1 MSPQGAGTA
10 LSPAGFLGKLR
21 ALLPRQSTQGSAP
34 APKELRQQKAFT
46 PDKQSLQRRLHKL
59 QRMQITQ
66 APEAGGLQATA
77 DAKADVKC
85 EKQTNK
91 QRKTINRFPATG
103 KCCHLFGRI
112 SICYACYLKHKKGK
126 LTQPESVPG
135 LQVPPLQFVQ
145 LRISV
150 AEIHSPRQKSLLRNT
165 SGGPNRTSLLPGCH
179 RGSVAHGGQGLG
191 RGSRGRQEQGHPQI
205 CSPLPRLQPSAHLGT
220 LRAAPGPCYLPP
232 AAPAL
237 PAGAAPCPPLS
248 PGPRTAPPRRAAPP
262 LSAAASRRLPGRWQ
276 LLRTRRLGG
285 APAPRHPRSIPGASL
300 EHPRGQPGTAGAGP
314 CERGQERSA
323 GLRRAAEEV
332 IYVDGLAR
340 PAVLVVSSLAYSR
353 M

>member
-1 MSPQGAGTA
+1 MSPQDAGTA

-21 ALLPRQSTQGSAP
+21 ALLPRQPTQGSAP
-34 APKELRQQKAFT
+34 ALKELRQQKAFT

-112 SICYACYLKHKKGK
+112 SICHACYLKHKKGK

-135 LQVPPLQFVQ
+135 LQVPPLQFVH

-165 SGGPNRTSLLPGCH
+165 SGGLNRTSLLRGCH

-220 LRAAPGPCYLPP
+220 LRAA
-232 AAPAL
+232 AARVTFR
-237 PAGAAPCPPLS
+237 PL
-248 PGPRTAPPRRAAPP
+248 PRRCPQELPRARPSPQARARLRPGGRHRR
-262 LSAAASRRLPGRWQ
+262 SARRL
-276 LLRTRRLGG
+276 LG
-285 APAPRHPRSIPGASL
+285 ACPGAGGCSGRAGSGRHRPLGIPVPSL
-300 EHPRGQPGTAGAGP
+300 EHPWSIPAASRAPREQALV
-314 CERGQERSA
+314 SA
-323 GLRRAAEEV
+323 GKKGAPGSGELRRK
-332 IYVDGLAR
+332 
-340 PAVLVVSSLAYSR
+340 
-353 M
+353 